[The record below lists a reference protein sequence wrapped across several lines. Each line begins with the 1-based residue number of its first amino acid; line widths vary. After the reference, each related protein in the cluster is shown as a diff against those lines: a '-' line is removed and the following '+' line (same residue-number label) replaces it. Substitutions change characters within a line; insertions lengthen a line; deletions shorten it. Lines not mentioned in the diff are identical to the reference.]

1 MNATPRGE
9 TAQRRRESAD
19 ATSGQRQVRRVQI
32 QLSLLS
38 IIQSTGKT
46 LGEVQLSE
54 IAAGVGSKGISP
66 ANIYTYYATKEEILR
81 DAVDAWLTQ
90 RMTTIDLRFRRTES
104 FGDYVGRIVEAAV
117 SPWEENATVL
127 RLAAGLPACGPEY
140 QRWWQGL
147 LDPWVTAFCSAVDE
161 ARASAE
167 LPMAPGDVRMLG
179 NVGAWAVAGSCQQV
193 MTTPEGYQDR
203 HLLQQTL
210 TLTLRRMMGDTG

>member
-66 ANIYTYYATKEEILR
+66 ANVYTYYATKEEILR

-90 RMTTIDLRFRRTES
+90 RMTTIDLHFRRTES
-104 FGDYVGRIVEAAV
+104 FGDYVGRIVDAAM
-117 SPWEENATVL
+117 SLWEENATVL

-147 LDPWVTAFCSAVDE
+147 LDPWVAALCSAVEE
-161 ARASAE
+161 ARVSEE
-167 LPMAPGDVRMLG
+167 LPVVPGDVTMLA

-193 MTTPEGYQDR
+193 LTTSDGAQGRE
-203 HLLQQTL
+203 LLHEVL
-210 TLTLRRMMGDTG
+210 TLTLRRMVGDPC